1 MKKQLILSKL
11 YRMIFLFLSILSS
24 SLIYVL
30 FKQIE
35 RYRVVNFSAI
45 IINYIVACI
54 AGFFLSDSNPYSSQI
69 ITQKWIPVALVVG
82 TMYIVTFYAIAKS
95 TQKAGVAVTTVAS
108 KMSMVFPIV
117 FSIWY
122 DANDMLSTLKLVG
135 ILLAL
140 IAVFLTV
147 FKKSDR
153 AFDSRTIMLPAF
165 LFIAMGI
172 VDSFVKYA
180 QSEFISDDLVPTF
193 SAVVFASSLMAGL
206 LILPFNKPA
215 LKSIIKLKTWVLG
228 ALLGLANF
236 GSLYF
241 LIRALNHININ
252 IHQQLASSA
261 VLGINNIGIVVLSV
275 IIGFLAYKERPTLIN
290 WAGIA
295 LSGVAIVVLAM
306 SNIYG

>member
-1 MKKQLILSKL
+1 
-11 YRMIFLFLSILSS
+11 MIFLFLSILSS

-54 AGFFLSDSNPYSSQI
+54 AGFFLSDSNPYSSHI
-69 ITQKWIPVALVVG
+69 ITQKWFPIALVVG
-82 TMYIVTFYAIAKS
+82 AMFIVTFYAIAKS
-95 TQKAGVAVTTVAS
+95 TQKAGVAVTTVAV
-108 KMSMVFPIV
+108 KMSVVFPIA

-147 FKKSDR
+147 FKKSDKV
-153 AFDSRTIMLPAF
+153 FDPRTIMLPAF
-165 LFIAMGI
+165 LFIGMGI

-180 QSEFISDDLVPTF
+180 QSEFISDDLASTF
-193 SAVVFASSLMAGL
+193 SAVVFASSLMVGL
-206 LILPFNKPA
+206 LILPFSKPA
-215 LKSIIKLKTWVLG
+215 LKSIIKPKTWVLG

-236 GSLYF
+236 GSMYF
-241 LIRALNHININ
+241 LICALNHININ
-252 IHQQLASSA
+252 TGLQAAGSA
-261 VLGINNIGIVVLSV
+261 VFGINNIGIVAFSV

-295 LSGVAIVVLAM
+295 LSGMAIVVLSM
-306 SNIYG
+306 S

>member
-1 MKKQLILSKL
+1 
-11 YRMIFLFLSILSS
+11 MIFLFLSILSS

-180 QSEFISDDLVPTF
+180 QSEFISDDLAPTF

>member
-1 MKKQLILSKL
+1 
-11 YRMIFLFLSILSS
+11 MIFLFLSILSS